1 MRNQIFKTTQS
12 KKRHIHTFICPIF
25 LSKSFFLF
33 PFVFLVVE
41 KNQLNRR
48 FLRKTA
54 SEYTAFFHHCHLSG
68 VVNAT
73 SCFFY
78 FSVNAFI
85 SRSTQKRFSQI
96 DFKKFD
102 KYFSF
107 LSKHLK
113 ISMHIYVVVGSVQ
126 SESEAYM
133 LTRRLLLL
141 LLLCFSLACR
151 FLYSR
156 VFKID
161 TKKKTKN
168 WEIIISKNI
177 WIKLREKRG

>member
-1 MRNQIFKTTQS
+1 MQPR
-12 KKRHIHTFICPIF
+12 
-25 LSKSFFLF
+25 
-33 PFVFLVVE
+33 V
-41 KNQLNRR
+41 
-48 FLRKTA
+48 
-54 SEYTAFFHHCHLSG
+54 
-68 VVNAT
+68 
-73 SCFFY
+73 FFY

-113 ISMHIYVVVGSVQ
+113 ISMHIYVVVGSVVQ
-126 SESEAYM
+126 SEREAYM

-141 LLLCFSLACR
+141 LLRFSLACR

-161 TKKKTKN
+161 TKKKKTKN

-177 WIKLREKRG
+177 WIKLREKKG

>member
-1 MRNQIFKTTQS
+1 MQPR
-12 KKRHIHTFICPIF
+12 
-25 LSKSFFLF
+25 
-33 PFVFLVVE
+33 V
-41 KNQLNRR
+41 
-48 FLRKTA
+48 
-54 SEYTAFFHHCHLSG
+54 
-68 VVNAT
+68 
-73 SCFFY
+73 FFY

-96 DFKKFD
+96 NFKKFD

-126 SESEAYM
+126 SEREAYM
-133 LTRRLLLL
+133 LTRRLLLR
-141 LLLCFSLACR
+141 FSLACR